1 MKFQMI
7 ATDFAIDL
15 GTSNILVYKKGE
27 GLIINEPSSLV
38 LDDNHTKVV
47 AVGQQAKDMLGKTH
61 EDIQVVKPIKNGVIT
76 DFNLT
81 EAMLNYFFDKVNIGF
96 SLIQPR
102 VVIVVPSGITDIQ
115 KRAVEDAAL
124 HAGSR
129 DIILVDESL
138 AAAYGMNLSPDEPR
152 GILMINMGAGTSQV
166 AVISLNGIVVSST
179 MNNGGDYLDEKIVDY
194 FREEKNL
201 EIGKNTAEEVK
212 INLASLKIKDGNNEM
227 QVNGRD
233 LLDARPKTVNVMSN
247 ELVSCILPFADEVCD
262 MVLVALEKTPPEISS
277 DIKRNG
283 FALSGSLS
291 KLSGLAEY
299 IEKKIGLKSYH
310 SEDPSTDAI
319 LGAGMILENP
329 DKYLKYR
336 K

>member
-38 LDDNHTKVV
+38 LDENHTKVV

-152 GILMINMGAGTSQV
+152 GILLINMGAGTSQV
-166 AVISLNGIVVSST
+166 AVISLNGIVVSAT
-179 MNNGGDYLDEKIVDY
+179 INKGGDYLDEKIVDY
-194 FREEKNL
+194 FREEKGL
-201 EIGKNTAEEVK
+201 EIGKNTAEQIK

-227 QVNGRD
+227 EVNGRD
-233 LLDARPKTVNVMSN
+233 LNDARPKTVKVISS

-283 FALSGSLS
+283 FGLSGSLS
-291 KLSGLAEY
+291 MLKGLGEY
-299 IEKKIGLKSYH
+299 IEKKIGLKSYR

-319 LGAGMILENP
+319 LGAGQILENP
-329 DKYLKYR
+329 DKFLKYR